1 MEYESGIII
10 FILLPF
16 ILPLF
21 HNFLSKRHSVISV
34 SGLTNPLCPRMFS
47 SSNLF
52 PAVVYQFL
60 WLGTPAASS
69 AGATLAFEGACTQKA
84 MAMAQVPEA
93 SQAED
98 QFAHSFLSWHV
109 CTNAWYKFGLH
120 FSELQVWSSD
130 LLLATVQPLSGQR

>member
-1 MEYESGIII
+1 MHGRAGEGAGGSIKQAGTTGSTTNS
-10 FILLPF
+10 
-16 ILPLF
+16 
-21 HNFLSKRHSVISV
+21 NFLLYFIQRSVF
-34 SGLTNPLCPRMFS
+34 T
-47 SSNLF
+47 SNLF